1 MSPTKEQILL
11 YVNLMQEQGKT
22 ISTRLVSVF
31 AKRYDKGLRRMNR
44 YTVFAIVRCFLVA
57 SGRVSRAITHQ
68 SQADPKKKVDTT
80 MALLEA
86 TRQLIQQQNRQ
97 KRFIINMDQTPY
109 DPHDSPKRT
118 YTKKGAKTV
127 TGKDMNTSVGR
138 VTVCLAVCADG
149 HKLPPMVVFKGQP
162 DKYKWRE
169 TRQYPKDAL
178 YQVQKNAWCDA
189 TCMLYWVENILKP
202 FV

>member
-1 MSPTKEQILL
+1 
-11 YVNLMQEQGKT
+11 MQEQGKT

-44 YTVFAIVRCFLVA
+44 YTVFAIVRRFLVA
-57 SGRVSRAITHQ
+57 NGRVSRAITHQ

-109 DPHDSPKRT
+109 DPHDLPKRT
-118 YTKKGAKTV
+118 YTKKRAKSV